1 MENSEFARTQVL
13 LKANCQV
20 LAKKL
25 NKVMGLINDNESIS
39 DGSQWT
45 GKRHAEHIYLVNKYI
60 IEKVEHHI
68 QLLHE
73 GLVNEDSE
81 YTESDLKIVETM
93 LNVSVFKMKTLP
105 EFTTPLFFSCQE
117 LEFKLAVQSL
127 KLMKLVREAPAFYAN
142 NYLANMK
149 VLSGIKLDVYQL
161 IYFAIKHSEHHL
173 NQIITA
179 KEINIALH
187 SKAKIGKETMNL

>member
-13 LKANCQV
+13 LRANCQV

-25 NKVMGLINDNESIS
+25 NKVMGQLKDDDLTSNAE
-39 DGSQWT
+39 QWSN
-45 GKRHAEHIYLVNKYI
+45 KRHAEHIYLVNKYI
-60 IEKVEHHI
+60 IEKVEHQI

-73 GLVNEDSE
+73 GLVNEDCE
-81 YTESDLKIVETM
+81 YTESDLRVVETM
-93 LNVSVFKMKTLP
+93 LDVSMFKMKTLP
-105 EFTTPLFFSCQE
+105 EFTKPLFFSGQE
-117 LEFKLAVQSL
+117 LEFKLAVQNL
-127 KLMKLVREAPAFYAN
+127 KLLKLVKEAPAFYAN

-173 NQIITA
+173 NQIMTT
-179 KEINIALH
+179 KEINLALN
-187 SKAKIGKETMNL
+187 SNLKVKTEKSLL